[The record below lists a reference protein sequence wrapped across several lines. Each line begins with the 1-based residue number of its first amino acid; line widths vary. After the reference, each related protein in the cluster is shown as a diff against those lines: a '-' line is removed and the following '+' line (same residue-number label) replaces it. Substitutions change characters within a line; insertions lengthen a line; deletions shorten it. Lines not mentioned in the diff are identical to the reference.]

1 MIGRI
6 AMTQKI
12 TIQVNGLQQTV
23 SAGSNVLALLDM
35 LDLTGKRVAVERNG
49 GVVPRSEQ
57 ESTVLLEGD
66 QIEVIRA
73 VGGG

>member
-1 MIGRI
+1 
-6 AMTQKI
+6 MTQKI
-12 TIQVNGLQQTV
+12 TIQVNGLQQMLP
-23 SAGSNVLALLDM
+23 AGSNVLALLDT
-35 LDLTGKRVAVERNG
+35 LALTGKRVAVERNG

>member
-1 MIGRI
+1 
-6 AMTQKI
+6 MTQKI
-12 TIQVNGLQQTV
+12 TIQVNGLQQMLP
-23 SAGSNVLALLDM
+23 AGSNVLALLDM

>member
-1 MIGRI
+1 
-6 AMTQKI
+6 MTQKI
-12 TIQVNGLQQTV
+12 TIQVNGLQQMLP
-23 SAGSNVLALLDM
+23 AGSNVLALLDM
-35 LDLTGKRVAVERNG
+35 LALTGKRVAVERNG

>member
-1 MIGRI
+1 
-6 AMTQKI
+6 MTQKI
-12 TIQVNGLQQTV
+12 TIQVNGLQQTLPV
-23 SAGSNVLALLDM
+23 GSTVLALLDM

-49 GVVPRSEQ
+49 DVVPRSEH
-57 ESTVLLEGD
+57 ESTILLEGD